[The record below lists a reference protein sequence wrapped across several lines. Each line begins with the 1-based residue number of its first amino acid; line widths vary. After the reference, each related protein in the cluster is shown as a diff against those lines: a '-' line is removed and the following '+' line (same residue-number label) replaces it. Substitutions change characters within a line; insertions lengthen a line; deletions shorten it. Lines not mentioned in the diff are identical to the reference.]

1 MDAVKTLSLPFTS
14 NYNYQPPQSYST
26 LFQTQPSLAPVAQ
39 AFSGYSS
46 SVSTPAIQQQSGY
59 GGSMPVQQQLIQQPI
74 AQQQGSY
81 SYANSA
87 PTNLPVQQQANYGG
101 YSSSAPVQQQGFASP
116 VSTQPQSGQFDASQQ
131 SGFGCELNLILMIKL
146 KIFIYF

>member
-1 MDAVKTLSLPFTS
+1 MDAIKTLSLPFTS

-39 AFSGYSS
+39 AFNGYSS
-46 SVSTPAIQQQSGY
+46 GVSTPAIQQQSSY
-59 GGSMPVQQQLIQQPI
+59 GTGMPVQQQVIQQPI

-81 SYANSA
+81 SGYANSA
-87 PTNLPVQQQANYGG
+87 PTNLPVQQQSNYGG
-101 YSSSAPVQQQGFASP
+101 YSSSATVQQQGFPST

-131 SGFGCELNLILMIKL
+131 SGIGCKF
-146 KIFIYF
+146 IF